1 MTALNQDTTIGII
14 GAGTMGAGIAQVAAT
29 AGHPVLLFDAAEG
42 AAEAGIERTRKG
54 MGRLVERGKMSAE
67 EVDAIIGRIT
77 PVAATA
83 DLAPAGLV
91 VEAIVEDLTIKQK
104 VFAEIENLC
113 GEDVI
118 LGTNTS
124 SISVTAIGA
133 GLQRPERLVG
143 MHFFN
148 PAPILKLV
156 EVVSGIATDNAV
168 AETVHDT
175 AAAWGK
181 QPVHARSTPG
191 FIVNRVA
198 RPFYAEA
205 LRVLEE
211 GGADVATID
220 AALKES
226 GGFRMGPFELM
237 DLIGQDVNFAVTNS
251 VFNAY
256 FQDPRFLPSLLQ
268 REYVEGG
275 LLGRKSGRG
284 FYDYREGAE
293 NPRPASAAAG
303 PKPESVTVEGDL
315 GIAEP
320 LVAAMEAAGIQVERS
335 GSDEE
340 EGYIHVGPTTL
351 ALTDGRL
358 ATERAFEEELDE
370 LVVFDLAL
378 DFAEAKRAVIAAAD
392 QAPRAAVER
401 AAGLF
406 QALGREVSVIDDV
419 PGLIVMRTVCM
430 LANEGADAV
439 NQGVCDAAGVDT
451 AMKGGVNY
459 PRGPLAWADAI
470 GLPEV
475 CQVLDSLAVVYGLD
489 RYRVSPLLWRKVY
502 AGAGFHE

>member
-1 MTALNQDTTIGII
+1 MSALSTDTVIGVI

-29 AGHPVLLFDAAEG
+29 AGHPVLLFDAVEG
-42 AAEAGIERTRKG
+42 AAAKGIERTRSG
-54 MGRLVERGKMSAE
+54 MQRLVERGRMSAE
-67 EVDAIIGRIT
+67 QVDAICARIT
-77 PVAATA
+77 PVDTTA
-83 DLAPAGLV
+83 GLAPAGLV
-91 VEAIVEDLTIKQK
+91 IEAIVEDINIKQT
-104 VFAEIENLC
+104 VFGEIETIC

-118 LGTNTS
+118 LATNTS

-133 GLQRPERLVG
+133 GLRRPERLVG

-148 PAPILKLV
+148 PAPILRLV
-156 EVVSGIATDNAV
+156 EVISGIATDRAV
-168 AETVHDT
+168 AETVHAT

-181 QPVHARSTPG
+181 HPVHARSTPG

-220 AALKES
+220 AALKGS

-256 FQDPRFLPSLLQ
+256 YQDPRFLPSLLQ

-284 FYDYREGAE
+284 FYDYREGAD
-293 NPRPASAAAG
+293 NPVPAAAPAAPRP
-303 PKPESVTVEGDL
+303 ERVVVEGDM
-315 GIAEP
+315 GVAEP
-320 LVAAMEAAGIQVERS
+320 LVEAIEAAGIAVERQD
-335 GSDEE
+335 GED
-340 EGYIHVGPTTL
+340 GYLHVGPTTL

-358 ATERAFEEELDE
+358 ATERAFEEDLEE

-378 DFAEAKRAVIAAAD
+378 DFADAARAVIAAAD
-392 QAPRAAVER
+392 QTPAAGVER

-439 NQGVCDAAGVDT
+439 NQGVCDAAGCDT

-459 PRGPLAWADAI
+459 PRGPLAWAEAI